1 MTEKGRMKKQW
12 IAGLLLSV
20 AATAIAAQEVQT
32 AVRSG
37 SVSVDIL
44 ASGASKSIS
53 YSDDQGRPIGKSA
66 FLRAVT
72 HGRQFSYKRDE
83 AGESTSFTLLARDAK
98 AKATS
103 ASTLKSAVHQDYKLK
118 PGQAFPAFQL
128 ATVGGGSVDS
138 ASLLGRPTMVHFFF
152 AECVLCF
159 VENPVLN
166 AYAQKH
172 PEVRVLAVTRDDAS
186 TAATYAQQ
194 RQLAWPVAYA
204 GQALLDALGVTVF
217 PTMAL
222 VSADGRLLDIRVHGL
237 MQRGDDSLSERD
249 LDRWVRRTLSQ
260 QNSLADGLSADAAP
274 ATTAAPAG

>member
-1 MTEKGRMKKQW
+1 MKMQW
-12 IAGLLLSV
+12 IAGLLLSIV
-20 AATAIAAQEVQT
+20 ATAIAAQEVQT
-32 AVRSG
+32 AARSG
-37 SVSVDIL
+37 SVSVDVL

-53 YSDDQGRPIGKSA
+53 YSDDQGRSISKSA

-72 HGRQFSYKRDE
+72 RGHQFSYKRDE
-83 AGESTSFTLLARDAK
+83 ASESTAFTLLARDAK
-98 AKATS
+98 AKAMS
-103 ASTLKSAVHQDYKLK
+103 APALKGALHQDYKLK

-128 ATVGGGSVDS
+128 ATVGGGGIDN
-138 ASLLGRPTMVHFFF
+138 AALLGRPTVVHFFF

-159 VENPVLN
+159 VDNPVLN

-186 TAATYAQQ
+186 IAAAYAQQ

-222 VSADGRLLDIRVHGL
+222 VGTDGRLLDIRVPGL
-237 MQRGDDSLSERD
+237 MQRSRDGLSERD
-249 LDRWVRRTLSQ
+249 LERWVRSTLSREPR
-260 QNSLADGLSADAAP
+260 STSELSAVARS

>member
-1 MTEKGRMKKQW
+1 MKKQW

-37 SVSVDIL
+37 NVSVDVL

-53 YSDDQGRPIGKSA
+53 YSDDQGRPIAKSA

-83 AGESTSFTLLARDAK
+83 ASESTAFTLLARDAK
-98 AKATS
+98 AKAAS
-103 ASTLKSAVHQDYKLK
+103 APALKGALHQDYKLR

-128 ATVGGGSVDS
+128 ATVGGGGIDN
-138 ASLLGRPTMVHFFF
+138 AALLGRPTVVHFFF

-186 TAATYAQQ
+186 AAAAYAQQ

-204 GQALLDALGVTVF
+204 GQALLDALGVTTF
-217 PTMAL
+217 PAMAL
-222 VSADGRLLDIRVHGL
+222 VSADGRLLDIRIHGL
-237 MQRGDDSLSERD
+237 MQRGGDSLSERD
-249 LDRWVRRTLSQ
+249 LDRWVQRTLSQ
-260 QNSLADGLSADAAP
+260 QNSPAD
-274 ATTAAPAG
+274 